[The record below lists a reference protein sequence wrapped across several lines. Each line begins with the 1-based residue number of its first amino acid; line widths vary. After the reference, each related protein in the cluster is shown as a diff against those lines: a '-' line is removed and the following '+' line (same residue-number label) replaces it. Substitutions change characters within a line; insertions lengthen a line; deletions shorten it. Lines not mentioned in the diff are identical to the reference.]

1 MKNAYPFLA
10 MLVFLSLA
18 FTSNAQTSTKPKLFN
33 NFPEKIECNE
43 ADLAAIFSTNVG
55 QNINVNFQSGLHFA
69 GNVTSNLVR
78 YSNLQSAVV
87 KSPLF
92 DNAVLSISKAI
103 NSDGSVEYTG
113 RIINQNYFDGYQLAK
128 TKTGTY
134 VLTKIETDKI
144 LFTCQH

>member
-10 MLVFLSLA
+10 MLVCVFLTFS
-18 FTSNAQTSTKPKLFN
+18 SNAQTSAKPKLFST
-33 NFPEKIECNE
+33 FPEKIECNE
-43 ADLAAIFSTNVG
+43 ANLAAIFSTTAG
-55 QNINVNFQSGLHFA
+55 QFINVDFQSGLHFA
-69 GNVTSNLVR
+69 GTVTSNSVR

-87 KSPLF
+87 KSPNF
-92 DNAVLSISKAI
+92 DNAILSISKAT
-103 NSDGSVEYTG
+103 NTDGSVEYTG

-134 VLTKIETDKI
+134 ILTKIETDKI